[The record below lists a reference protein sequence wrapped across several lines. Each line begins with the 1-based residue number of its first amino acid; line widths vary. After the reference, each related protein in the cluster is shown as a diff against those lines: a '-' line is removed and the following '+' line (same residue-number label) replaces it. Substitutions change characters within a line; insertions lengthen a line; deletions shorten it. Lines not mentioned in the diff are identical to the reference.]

1 LLIRFVQIRINY
13 NSIPKKI
20 LGLLLVSII
29 NIASGQIIKSKDNFR
44 ISTRDSLLNK
54 FELFLSKVGELS
66 DDEHRFLNSVANCF
80 LDVVPNRM
88 SYKDNLIILSSDL
101 PFQNKMMVLQKH
113 QSVVKAFSD
122 ALENKNI
129 DTQKLM
135 NLYSK
140 IFAYYYCTEIAKSL
154 ITDEKV
160 VILCQC
166 TQKKAPDIVI
176 FTQSQEV
183 YFKQLEDKMKEC
195 LYLVK

>member
-1 LLIRFVQIRINY
+1 MQVYFNAVL
-13 NSIPKKI
+13 KKI
-20 LGLLLVSII
+20 LGLLLLTTI
-29 NIASGQIIKSKDNFR
+29 NIASGQIIKSKDNIR

-54 FELFLSKVGELS
+54 FELFLNKAGELS
-66 DDEHRFLNSVANCF
+66 DDEHKFLISVANCF

-88 SYKDNLIILSSDL
+88 SYKDNLIVLASDL
-101 PFQNKMMVLQKH
+101 SFQDKIMVFQKN
-113 QSVVKAFSD
+113 QSVVKSFSD
-122 ALENKNI
+122 ALKNKNI
-129 DTQKLM
+129 ETQKLM

-140 IFAYYYCTEIAKSL
+140 MFAYFYCTEIAKSL

>member
-1 LLIRFVQIRINY
+1 MQLYFNAVL
-13 NSIPKKI
+13 KKI
-20 LGLLLVSII
+20 LGLFLLTTI
-29 NIASGQIIKSKDNFR
+29 NIASGQIIKSKDNIR
-44 ISTRDSLLNK
+44 ISTRDSLINK
-54 FELFLSKVGELS
+54 FESFLNKAGELS
-66 DDEHRFLNSVANCF
+66 NDEHRFLISVANCF

-88 SYKDNLIILSSDL
+88 SYQDNLIVLASDL
-101 PFQNKMMVLQKH
+101 PFQNKIMVFQKN
-113 QSVVKAFSD
+113 QTVVKVFSD
-122 ALENKNI
+122 ALKNKNI
-129 DTQKLM
+129 ETQKLM

-140 IFAYYYCTEIAKSL
+140 MFAYFYCTEIANSL

-166 TQKKAPDIVI
+166 TQNKAPDIVI

>member
-1 LLIRFVQIRINY
+1 MQFNY
-13 NSIPKKI
+13 NAILKKI
-20 LGLLLVSII
+20 WGLLFILTI
-29 NIASGQIIKSKDNFR
+29 NIADGQIIKSKDNIR
-44 ISTRDSLLNK
+44 ISTRDSLLDK
-54 FELFLSKVGELS
+54 FDLFLNRVGELS
-66 DDEHRFLNSVANCF
+66 ADEHKFLKSVANCF

-88 SYKDNLIILSSDL
+88 DYTDNLIILSSDL
-101 PFQNKMMVLQKH
+101 PFQNKIMVFQKN

-122 ALENKNI
+122 ALKNKNI
-129 DTQKLM
+129 ETQKLM

-140 IFAYYYCTEIAKSL
+140 IFAYFYCKEIAKSL

>member
-1 LLIRFVQIRINY
+1 MQVYFNAVL
-13 NSIPKKI
+13 KKI
-20 LGLLLVSII
+20 LGLLLLTTI
-29 NIASGQIIKSKDNFR
+29 NIASGQIIKSKDNIR

-54 FELFLSKVGELS
+54 FELFLNKAGELS
-66 DDEHRFLNSVANCF
+66 DEEHKFLISVANCF

-88 SYKDNLIILSSDL
+88 SYKDNLIVLASDL
-101 PFQNKMMVLQKH
+101 SFQDKIMVFQKN
-113 QSVVKAFSD
+113 QSVVKSFSD
-122 ALENKNI
+122 ALKNKNI
-129 DTQKLM
+129 ETQKLM

-140 IFAYYYCTEIAKSL
+140 MFAYFYCTEIAKSL

>member
-1 LLIRFVQIRINY
+1 MQVYFNAVL
-13 NSIPKKI
+13 KKI
-20 LGLLLVSII
+20 LGLLLLTTI
-29 NIASGQIIKSKDNFR
+29 NIASGQIIKSKDNIR

-54 FELFLSKVGELS
+54 FELFLNKAGELS
-66 DDEHRFLNSVANCF
+66 DDEHKFLISVANCF

-88 SYKDNLIILSSDL
+88 SYKDNLIVLASDL
-101 PFQNKMMVLQKH
+101 PFQNKIMVFQKN

-122 ALENKNI
+122 ALKNKNI
-129 DTQKLM
+129 ETQKLM

-140 IFAYYYCTEIAKSL
+140 MFAYFYCTEITKSL

-183 YFKQLEDKMKEC
+183 YFKQLEDKIKEC